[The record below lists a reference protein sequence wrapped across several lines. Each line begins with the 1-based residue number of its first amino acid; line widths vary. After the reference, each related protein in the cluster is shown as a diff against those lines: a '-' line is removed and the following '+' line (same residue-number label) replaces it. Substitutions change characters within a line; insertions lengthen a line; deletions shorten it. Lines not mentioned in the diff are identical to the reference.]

1 MYPRRLGTW
10 RWEAALSLRSVNTER
25 AETQRHGGFQELA
38 CTHLCNIPP
47 GFIVLDKARRCTK
60 REGRACRV
68 RLRNADAA
76 HAQVWQRP
84 MWLRRP
90 EYRATPQSVFAK
102 VQGRNRRTRPFGQY
116 DNPII
121 FHTLQWMKQRVSQ
134 PQNQSPCPRA
144 SARSVLTGRRP
155 RDVPAPPR
163 RVALGGGPEPQ
174 AGQHGARGDT
184 EEIRNGRDALVAS
197 DGGGGGADGVRTLPH
212 VHQKPSGRD
221 KRGPPVCLTC
231 MTIRSFPVP
240 FPSDHFQSLSSG

>member
-1 MYPRRLGTW
+1 MPPLSHHGRNKLCPSQGPGTAHPRYAMYPRRLGAGRRGATP
-10 RWEAALSLRSVNTER
+10 SLRPVNTER
-25 AETQRHGGFQELA
+25 AEAQRHGGFQKLA

-47 GFIVLDKARRCTK
+47 DFIVLAKARKCTK

-102 VQGRNRRTRPFGQY
+102 VQGGKRRTRLFGQY

-121 FHTLQWMKQRVSQ
+121 FHTLQWVKQRASQ
-134 PQNQSPCPRA
+134 PQNPLRVP

-155 RDVPAPPR
+155 RNRPAPPLHGRNKLRPSR
-163 RVALGGGPEPQ
+163 RPPSA
-174 AGQHGARGDT
+174 
-184 EEIRNGRDALVAS
+184 IRHREGRNSLRPFIAS
-197 DGGGGGADGVRTLPH
+197 RASEATPL
-212 VHQKPSGRD
+212 
-221 KRGPPVCLTC
+221 
-231 MTIRSFPVP
+231 
-240 FPSDHFQSLSSG
+240 

>member
-1 MYPRRLGTW
+1 M
-10 RWEAALSLRSVNTER
+10 
-25 AETQRHGGFQELA
+25 
-38 CTHLCNIPP
+38 
-47 GFIVLDKARRCTK
+47 K

-102 VQGRNRRTRPFGQY
+102 VQGGNRRPRPFGQY

-163 RVALGGGPEPQ
+163 RVARKGG
-174 AGQHGARGDT
+174 T
-184 EEIRNGRDALVAS
+184 SRNREAVPPWMGSS
-197 DGGGGGADGVRTLPH
+197 DHTTSLAPSRFSATRRGGAGTSRTYTTQPRSLTGSSRVRRP
-212 VHQKPSGRD
+212 
-221 KRGPPVCLTC
+221 RGPYRAGSRPCR
-231 MTIRSFPVP
+231 RS
-240 FPSDHFQSLSSG
+240 SWHTAAASRRLRS

>member
-1 MYPRRLGTW
+1 MSPRRLGAW
-10 RWEAALSLRSVNTER
+10 RWEAVPRLRPVNTER
-25 AETQRHGGFQELA
+25 AEARRHREFQELA

-47 GFIVLDKARRCTK
+47 DFIVLDKARRCTK

-102 VQGRNRRTRPFGQY
+102 VQGGNRRTRLFGQY

-121 FHTLQWMKQRVSQ
+121 FHTLQWVKQRASQ

-163 RVALGGGPEPQ
+163 RVALGGSPEPP
-174 AGQHGARGDT
+174 AGQHGARGGT
-184 EEIRNGRDALVAS
+184 EARRISRIGLH
-197 DGGGGGADGVRTLPH
+197 T
-212 VHQKPSGRD
+212 
-221 KRGPPVCLTC
+221 
-231 MTIRSFPVP
+231 
-240 FPSDHFQSLSSG
+240 SL